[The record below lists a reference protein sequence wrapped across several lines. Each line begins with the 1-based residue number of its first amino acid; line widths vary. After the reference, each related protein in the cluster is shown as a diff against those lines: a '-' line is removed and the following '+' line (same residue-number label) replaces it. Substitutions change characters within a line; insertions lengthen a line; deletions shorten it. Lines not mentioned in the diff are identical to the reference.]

1 MLSLSSHLRQSR
13 TAIVRTALRR
23 RHVNNNCSNNTAAAA
38 TTTSIIGKSSWNDC
52 GGTDIG
58 YNYNSNRWNSSSSSL
73 LSSSASVMSSNNQE
87 EDDTNNNRHTN
98 FTTLEIPSL
107 SSSLSSSSSHSNL
120 NVTYDEAQSMTNEQI
135 YQKLNEL
142 YSVLLTKVPKGFEN
156 FLPRNARTGNS
167 GDDNDGEDNK
177 NDNDD
182 DDTKSSNN
190 KEAKAKKSST
200 KKTSK
205 SSKSGGFGSSSNN
218 KRNNEEEQR
227 KKKKKKEDEDM
238 QQQLIG
244 TTILLIM
251 VLMARSLFEDENGNS
266 ALNGGSD
273 GPEVT
278 WHDFYNYMLTEGDVE
293 RIVVVNKKTAR
304 VYLRPGSRGVPIS
317 ASGGNNNNRGG
328 GQFMRQARNAM
339 GLPNSAT
346 RGGSGG
352 SVGGGGAHGIDEAWD
367 DGTVMEMNGNGG
379 PNDNTSSMLPSSL
392 GSFGGGSG
400 GNTMRHQQHQHQLVY
415 HFTIGSVESFED
427 KLTAS
432 QQELGISPR
441 DYVPVQYASETN
453 WVLELIKSAPA
464 IFLIGITAYM
474 LRGMGGMPG
483 SGGGGRGGM
492 GGMFSMGKSNAKL
505 IKKEDVTV
513 TFKDVA
519 GCKEAK
525 REIMEFVDFLQD
537 ATQFTKL
544 GAKIPKG
551 ALLTGPPG
559 TGKTLLAKA
568 VAGEANVPFYSISGS
583 DFLEMFVGVGPS
595 RVRDLFKEARANAP
609 CIVFI
614 DEIDAVGRQRGRGG
628 FGGGNDERENTLNQL
643 LVEMDGFSPSTGVV
657 VLAGTNRVDILDKAL
672 TRPGRFDRQITVDLP
687 DLKGRKEVFLIHLDG
702 IKLDGEAEDV
712 AGRLAGLTPGFAGA
726 DIANVCN
733 EAAIVAARRKGDSV
747 TMEDFEKAT
756 DRIVGGLESNK
767 IMSDDEKSIVAH
779 HEAGHAVAGW
789 FLEHADPL
797 MKVTIIPRSNGALGY
812 AQYLPKEVFLRTEDQ
827 IMHIVKM
834 ALAGR
839 AAEEVFFGRV
849 TTGASDDLRRVT
861 QLVYSTIQVYG
872 MNSRVG
878 QLAFPKDQNEMPGEQ
893 KPYSDATAEAMDEE
907 ARTIVAEAYR
917 QTVELITEK
926 KNEVEAI
933 AKLLLEKET
942 ITNDDVVD
950 AIGERPFKGHS
961 VYDEFVSQRKTNKAE
976 KEAKEKEEE
985 EGKADEKD
993 EDEGND
999 GLTPGLAL

>member
-1 MLSLSSHLRQSR
+1 MLSLSHLRSIARAASQR
-13 TAIVRTALRR
+13 HVTNYQHVATALRSASSLMTNGDNASSIDRFSLR
-23 RHVNNNCSNNTAAAA
+23 RHYGASSSIVTVSDREKQYSSNGFDANNNS
-38 TTTSIIGKSSWNDC
+38 
-52 GGTDIG
+52 
-58 YNYNSNRWNSSSSSL
+58 YRWSSSSPLPSL
-73 LSSSASVMSSNNQE
+73 SLGTDHDDSNNNIIHASSSSAA
-87 EDDTNNNRHTN
+87 H
-98 FTTLEIPSL
+98 
-107 SSSLSSSSSHSNL
+107 L
-120 NVTYDEAQSMTNEQI
+120 NITYEEAQSMTNQQI
-135 YQKLNEL
+135 VQKLHEVYGL
-142 YSVLLTKVPKGFEN
+142 LLTKVPKGFEN
-156 FLPRNARTGNS
+156 FLPKGARTG
-167 GDDNDGEDNK
+167 GDGGEDDG
-177 NDNDD
+177 NDNDNDKDGD
-182 DDTKSSNN
+182 DESDKKSDKSDNK
-190 KEAKAKKSST
+190 KEATKKKSSD
-200 KKTSK
+200 KKTS
-205 SSKSGGFGSSSNN
+205 SSSSGNTGGFGSSSNN
-218 KRNNEEEQR
+218 NNKKKRTEEEKR
-227 KKKKKKEDEDM
+227 RKKKEDEE
-238 QQQLIG
+238 QKQQLIA
-244 TTILLIM
+244 TTVLLII
-251 VLMARSLFEDENGNS
+251 VLMARSFLEDEDS
-266 ALNGGSD
+266 PGGIGGD

-278 WHDFYNYMLTEGDVE
+278 WRDFYNYMLTEGDVD
-293 RIVVVNKKTAR
+293 RIVVVNNKTAR
-304 VYLRPGSRGVPIS
+304 VYLHPGARGVPVS
-317 ASGGNNNNRGG
+317 ASSGG
-328 GQFMRQARNAM
+328 GRGNKLMRQARSAM
-339 GLPNSAT
+339 GMSNGGDASSPGAT
-346 RGGSGG
+346 MN
-352 SVGGGGAHGIDEAWD
+352 EFD
-367 DGTVMEMNGNGG
+367 DGTVMEMSGSANGG
-379 PNDNTSSMLPSSL
+379 NANTSSMLPSSL
-392 GSFGGGSG
+392 GSFGGGGGSG
-400 GNTMRHQQHQHQLVY
+400 SGNSVMRQQQQLVY
-415 HFTIGSVESFED
+415 HFNIGSVESFED
-427 KLTAS
+427 KLTHS

-453 WVLELIKSAPA
+453 WAVELIKAAPA

-474 LRGMGGMPG
+474 LRSMGGMTG
-483 SGGGGRGGM
+483 GGGGGRGGM
-492 GGMFSMGKSNAKL
+492 GGIFQMGKSNAKL
-505 IKKEDVTV
+505 IKKEDVSV

-519 GCKEAK
+519 GCMEAK
-525 REIMEFVDFLQD
+525 KEIMEFVDFLQD

-568 VAGEANVPFYSISGS
+568 VAGEANVPFYTISGS

-628 FGGGNDERENTLNQL
+628 MGGGNDERENTLNQL
-643 LVEMDGFSPSTGVV
+643 LVEMDGFSTSTGVV
-657 VLAGTNRVDILDKAL
+657 VLAGTNRADILDKAL

-687 DLKGRKEVFLIHLDG
+687 DLKGRKEVFLIHLKG
-702 IKLDGEAEDV
+702 IKLDGKPEDV

-812 AQYLPKEVFLRTEDQ
+812 AQYLPKEVFLRTEEQ

-878 QLAFPKDQNEMPGEQ
+878 QLAFPKDPNEYPGEQ

-907 ARTIVAEAYR
+907 ARTIIEEAYR

-926 KNEVEAI
+926 KADVEAV
-933 AKLLLEKET
+933 AKLLLDKET
-942 ITNDDVVD
+942 ITNDDMVD

-961 VYDEFVSQRKTNKAE
+961 VYDEFVSQRKAVKDN
-976 KEAKEKEEE
+976 KEANEEE
-985 EGKADEKD
+985 EEKTDEKG
-993 EDEGND
+993 EED